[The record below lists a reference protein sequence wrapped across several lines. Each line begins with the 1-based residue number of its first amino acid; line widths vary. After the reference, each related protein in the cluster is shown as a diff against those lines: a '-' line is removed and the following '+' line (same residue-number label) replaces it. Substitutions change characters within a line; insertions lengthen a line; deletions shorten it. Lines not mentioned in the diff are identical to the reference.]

1 MRCFNERKRVERTL
15 AMSSQKLFCCRSL
28 LPAGD
33 NISQPYLL
41 PAIRNLVCLQVHLFT
56 GRI

>member
-1 MRCFNERKRVERTL
+1 MHCFNERMRVERTL
-15 AMSSQKLFCCRSL
+15 AMSSRALFCCKSL

-33 NISQPYLL
+33 NISQPFLL
-41 PAIRNLVCLQVHLFT
+41 PEIRNLVCLQVHLFT